1 MTTCNYIH
9 LSESK
14 FISIKGEDR
23 KEFLQDIITNDINKC
38 IKDRPIYACLL
49 SPQGKF
55 LADFF
60 IINLENFYLIEING
74 KFIDNFMAKL
84 NIYKLRSKINIT
96 I

>member
-9 LSESK
+9 LSKSK

-23 KEFLQDIITNDINKC
+23 NGFLQDLITNDINKC
-38 IKDRPIYACLL
+38 NKGNPIYSCLL

-60 IINLENFYLIEING
+60 IINLGDHYLIEINEIFVENKG
-74 KFIDNFMAKL
+74 RESIGLYRNL
-84 NIYKLRSKINIT
+84 
-96 I
+96 